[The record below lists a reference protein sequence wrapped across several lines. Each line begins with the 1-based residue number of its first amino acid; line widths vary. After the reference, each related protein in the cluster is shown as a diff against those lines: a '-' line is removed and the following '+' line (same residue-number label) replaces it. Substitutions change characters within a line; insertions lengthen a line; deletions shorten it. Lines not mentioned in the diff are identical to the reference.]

1 MFLLNTI
8 SKKDSEDNSRKS
20 RFRVLLL
27 VCTLIIALVWVS
39 FSVFSSG
46 NIRFDSERMTYD
58 RDGVITQYRSEGR
71 IILAFLLQYLFPAV
85 WNPVLYGIIFL
96 LFFLASGAV
105 LTYFLARFTSFRWPA
120 LLYALFFLLYGTS
133 PVWAFQVYFT
143 LQSPVV
149 AFGMLVAVFLAI
161 SDVRIRTEKTSL
173 SLRIL
178 LECTALIGCSVL
190 MLIYQSLI
198 IYYLTAAAM
207 LLFCRLLEGIAP
219 SWKSVILWALRIV
232 LSLIIYIFIAKSVRS
247 GDSDYLMYQIQW
259 RRLSVFTCLKDIV
272 IEFGKILFMSHSG
285 HFSLYLPG
293 LIMVVILLVRKLR
306 GQTVQKNVAA
316 MLILTSAALL
326 LLPMAI
332 SIMEGS
338 RPVPRTQFAL
348 QIVAAF
354 LPLCFLAESGKLS
367 RIVLAIACFIVVL
380 QSVLVFRLI
389 YTDNRRNDFDLEAAS
404 RISEDLSSAGAQDQ
418 PLVFIG
424 SLGFPDESLFLEK
437 TDVFGLSF
445 FEWSVQ
451 PDQPTSATNGSIRML
466 NATTKTFHSYPD
478 ASMVS
483 EAVQL
488 ANDMPAYPNEG
499 YCRSTGSFCIIKLSD

>member
-1 MFLLNTI
+1 MFLLNNV
-8 SKKDSEDNSRKS
+8 SKKDSDDNVRKS
-20 RFRVLLL
+20 RFAVLLL
-27 VCTLIIALVWVS
+27 VCTLIIAIVWVS
-39 FSVFSSG
+39 FSVSSN
-46 NIRFDSERMTYD
+46 NIRFDSDRMTYD
-58 RDGVITQYRSEGR
+58 REGVITQYRSEGR
-71 IILAFLLQYLFPAV
+71 IILAFMLQHLFPAV
-85 WNPVLYGIIFL
+85 WNPVLYGILFL
-96 LFFLASGAV
+96 LFFLASGMT
-105 LTYFLARFTSFRWPA
+105 LSFFLAHFTSFRWPSV
-120 LLYALFFLLYGTS
+120 LYALFCLLYGTS

-149 AFGMLVAVFLAI
+149 AFGMLVAVFLAV

-173 SLRIL
+173 PLRIL
-178 LECTALIGCSVL
+178 LECTALIVCSVL

-232 LSLIIYIFIAKSVRS
+232 LSLLIYIFIAKSVRS

-259 RRLSVFTCLKDIV
+259 RRLPVFTCLKDIV
-272 IEFGKILFMSHSG
+272 IEFGKILFMAHSG

-293 LIMVVILLVRKLR
+293 LIMVVILLIRKLR
-306 GQTVQKNVAA
+306 NQTVQKNVAA
-316 MLILTSAALL
+316 MLILTAAALL

-367 RIVLAIACFIVVL
+367 RIVLAIACFIVML
-380 QSVLVFRLI
+380 QSVLVFRLT
-389 YTDNRRNDFDLEAAS
+389 YTDNCRNDFDVKAAS

-418 PLVFIG
+418 SLVFIG
-424 SLGFPDESLFLEK
+424 SLGFPDESFLLEK

-445 FEWSVQ
+445 FEWSFQ
-451 PDQPTSATNGSIRML
+451 PDQAASATNGSIRML
-466 NATTKTFHSYPD
+466 NTTTKTFHSYPD
-478 ASMVS
+478 SSMVS